1 MIIIIHIPVNL
12 GSVAQEVVI
21 EEFVGGEDLWK
32 NNHQISYLNTIQK
45 VDTYNLLIV
54 E

>member
-21 EEFVGGEDLWK
+21 EEFVGGEYLGKD
-32 NNHQISYLNTIQK
+32 NHQVSNLNTVQ
-45 VDTYNLLIV
+45 
-54 E
+54 